1 MILNPSSLE
10 PMEVRT
16 SRHPAPERFDL
27 NAKWAER
34 YTVGVDLGQSQDY
47 TAICVVRRVEE
58 PGQKP
63 VFQVGHL
70 ERLPLGTSYPAV
82 VSHVIG
88 LLCRPQLRGKAELVI
103 DFTGVGRPVFDMFRV
118 QGVSPIG
125 VSITGGTAIT
135 NDGLIWSVPKGHLIS
150 RVQALLH
157 DARLKIHSELVDAS
171 ALVNELQN
179 FRAEFSDTGYV
190 RFNARSGV
198 HDDLVLALA
207 IALWRAHG
215 DDSHSRWMEYMR
227 RGGFGSY
234 TVTKPIEQ
242 KPRVTLKSPTDITTV
257 YLISGRALNVAQ
269 DGRVEVTEDRRP
281 VAASRLATCSLN
293 LAMSAKPELR
303 KAQLYQ

>member
-1 MILNPSSLE
+1 MILNPSSHE

-16 SRHPAPERFDL
+16 SRYPAPERFDL

-34 YTVGVDLGQSQDY
+34 YTAGVDLGQSQDY
-47 TAICVVRRVEE
+47 TAICIVRRVEE

-70 ERLPLGTSYPAV
+70 ERLPLNTPYPNIVGHV
-82 VSHVIG
+82 VD
-88 LLCRPQLRGKAELVI
+88 LLCRPQLRGRAELVI

-157 DARLKIHSELVDAS
+157 DGRLKIHSDLVDAS

-179 FRAEFSDTGYV
+179 FRAEFSDTGYIK
-190 RFNARSGV
+190 FNARSGT

-227 RGGFGSY
+227 RVGSGAY
-234 TVTKPIEQ
+234 SVPKPVEQ
-242 KPRVTLKSPTDITTV
+242 KPRVTLKAPAAIANV
-257 YLISGRALNVAQ
+257 YLITGRALNVPES
-269 DGRVEVTEDRRP
+269 GIVEVTEDDATP
-281 VAASRLATCSLN
+281 LLQAGWHLAA
-293 LAMSAKPELR
+293 
-303 KAQLYQ
+303 